1 MRGTRHWRFSSRIL
15 VPVVFLVATMIV
27 LVAGVLLWAVERA
40 DRLAD
45 EREIAHVA
53 SLMAETLRKIP
64 HDQESIAI
72 WDDAVTNAKHAFDE
86 KWVDT
91 NLGRW
96 MQDYFGHDRSYLVD
110 AQNLVVYGVTELGRA
125 GGSLDEEMRGVA
137 LPLVEAVRQ
146 SMRARRPDAPPP
158 PAAAGAD
165 AAENAQPRAVDVV
178 KLGRR
183 PAVIS
188 AMPIVSDS
196 GDIRQEP
203 GSELVHVAVRFLDGG
218 FVHSGLEEHLQ
229 TQARFS
235 SEAPRSNV
243 ELAFRLETS
252 AGDTAGWF
260 VWRPARP
267 GGRLLAEITP
277 VLIAAL
283 LVVGAIIALLI
294 LWLRRSSA
302 ELLAS
307 EAEAQRLALHDS
319 LTGLPNRALF
329 ANRLEH
335 ALGSVRRTGEIAVL
349 YIDLDHFKSVN
360 DTLGHDGGDA
370 LIRAFGARLAAA
382 ARATDTVA
390 RIGGDEF
397 AVLLTG
403 LDGATRRVEDICHRI
418 LDIAAEPFDPAVA
431 PAGIG
436 VSIGV
441 AVAPAASVLPG
452 DLLRNAD
459 VALYEAKR
467 AGRNCFRVFREP
479 GESPTGTGPLG
490 PRLGAGI
497 TPPSVA

>member
-15 VPVVFLVATMIV
+15 VPVVFLVVTMIV
-27 LVAGVLLWAVERA
+27 LVGGVLVWAVERA
-40 DRLAD
+40 DRLSD
-45 EREIAHVA
+45 ERETAHVG
-53 SLMAETLRKIP
+53 SLIAEAVRKIP
-64 HDQESIAI
+64 HDQESVAI
-72 WDDAVTNAKHAFDE
+72 WDDAVTNARHAFDE

-91 NLGRW
+91 NLGQW
-96 MQDYFGHDRSYLVD
+96 MQEYFGHDRAYLIDPRNRV
-110 AQNLVVYGVTELGRA
+110 LYGITEEGRV
-125 GGSLDEEMRGVA
+125 GPSLEEEMRRVA
-137 LPLVEAVRQ
+137 LPLVEEVRN
-146 SMRARRPDAPPP
+146 SMRARSPDAPPP
-158 PAAAGAD
+158 PAAGGQD
-165 AAENAQPRAVDVV
+165 AENAQPRAVDVV

-183 PAVIS
+183 PAVVS

-196 GDIRQEP
+196 GDIKQEP

-235 SEAPRSNV
+235 PEPPTSKA
-243 ELAFRLETS
+243 ELAFRLQTS
-252 AGDTAGWF
+252 SGDTAGWF

-267 GGRLLAEITP
+267 GGRLLSEIMP

-283 LVVGAIIALLI
+283 LVVGAIITLLI

-335 ALGSVRRTGEIAVL
+335 ALGGVRRSGEIAVL

-360 DTLGHDGGDA
+360 DTLGHESGDV

-403 LDGATRRVEDICHRI
+403 LDGSTRRVEDICHRI
-418 LDIAAEPFDPAVA
+418 LDIAAEPFEEAIA

-441 AVAPAASVLPG
+441 AMAPAAGVLPG

-459 VALYEAKR
+459 IALYEAKR

-479 GESPTGTGPLG
+479 GDGHAGFGPLG
-490 PRLGAGI
+490 PRLGPGI

>member
-15 VPVVFLVATMIV
+15 VPVAFLVVTMIV

-53 SLMAETLRKIP
+53 SLLAEAVRKIP
-64 HDQESIAI
+64 HDQESVAI
-72 WDDAVTNAKHAFDE
+72 WDDAVTNAKHVFDE

-91 NLGRW
+91 YLGRW
-96 MQDYFGHDRSYLVD
+96 MQDYFGHDRAYLLD
-110 AQNLVVYGVTELGRA
+110 RQNRLVYGITENGRA
-125 GGSLDEEMRGVA
+125 GQSLDEEMRSVA
-137 LPLVEAVRQ
+137 LPLVEAVRR
-146 SMRARRPDAPPP
+146 SMRARSPDAPPP
-158 PAAAGAD
+158 PAAAGED
-165 AAENAQPRAVDVV
+165 KTENAQPRAVDVV
-178 KLGRR
+178 KLGQR
-183 PAVIS
+183 PAVVS

-196 GDIRQEP
+196 GDMKQEP

-235 SEAPRSNV
+235 PAAPTSNA
-243 ELAFRLETS
+243 ELAFRLQTS
-252 AGDTAGWF
+252 TGDTAGWF

-277 VLIAAL
+277 VLIAAF
-283 LVVGAIIALLI
+283 LVVGAIIALLVF
-294 LWLRRSSA
+294 WLRRSSA

-335 ALGSVRRTGEIAVL
+335 ALGGVRRTGEIAVL

-360 DTLGHDGGDA
+360 DTLGHESGDV
-370 LIRAFGARLAAA
+370 LIKVFGARLVGA

-403 LDGATRRVEDICHRI
+403 LEGPTRRVEEVCDRI
-418 LDIAAEPFDPAVA
+418 LDLAAKPFDPAVA

-441 AVAPAASVLPG
+441 AVAPAAGVLPG

-479 GESPTGTGPLG
+479 GDTPAGPGQLG
-490 PRLGAGI
+490 SRLGSGI